1 LAGKCWRENVG
12 GKMLAGK
19 FWREIVGGKILAGTF
34 GAEMLVGKCFRDGK
48 MLVTSFIAM
57 NLAGIFLAG
66 NCLILSNI
74 REKVIAPIDT
84 KSELLLLKKGK
95 KRSES
100 KRALPHLRKD
110 D

>member
-1 LAGKCWRENVG
+1 V
-12 GKMLAGK
+12 
-19 FWREIVGGKILAGTF
+19 
-34 GAEMLVGKCFRDGK
+34 
-48 MLVTSFIAM
+48 
-57 NLAGIFLAG
+57 
-66 NCLILSNI
+66 NI

-100 KRALPHLRKD
+100 KRAFPHLRKD